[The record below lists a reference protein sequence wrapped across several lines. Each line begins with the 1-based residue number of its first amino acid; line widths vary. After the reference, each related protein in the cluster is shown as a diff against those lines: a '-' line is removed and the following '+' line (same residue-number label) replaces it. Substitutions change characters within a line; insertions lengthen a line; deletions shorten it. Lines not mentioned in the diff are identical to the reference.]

1 MSEIGIIGE
10 RDRVLCFMAAGFTVY
25 EASPDEPEAAE
36 KTLREAAAKSAILY
50 ITATLAAALC
60 DSIAKYDNAPTP
72 AIIPLPEAGG
82 GLGTAAMK
90 RAVERAVGA
99 DIVFRD

>member
-25 EASPDEPEAAE
+25 EASPDDTEKAE
-36 KTLREAAAKSAILY
+36 KTLREAAERSAILF
-50 ITATLAAALC
+50 ITATLAEALHDSVARYDHAA
-60 DSIAKYDNAPTP
+60 TP
-72 AIIPLPEAGG
+72 AIIPLPESGG